1 MIQHRTRPE
10 LAEHTDTS
18 DTHPPTPARTAGEP
32 ADTTHPRHTDAHVHA
47 PAPQRRG
54 DEGVAQPRG
63 QAASQERGEGKDGG
77 AGRAVV
83 AEEEEEEGRV
93 ADRATAASSYVSR
106 WCGVAG
112 VESNGLLGIHR
123 RRAIASGVRAS
134 PAIPSRAA
142 GTCEAY
148 VRCHGD
154 ATQRELTQ
162 KKKRGRV
169 T

>member
-1 MIQHRTRPE
+1 M
-10 LAEHTDTS
+10 
-18 DTHPPTPARTAGEP
+18 
-32 ADTTHPRHTDAHVHA
+32 
-47 PAPQRRG
+47 
-54 DEGVAQPRG
+54 QPRG
-63 QAASQERGEGKDGG
+63 RESGVAGEGERTAD
-77 AGRAVV
+77 RAVV

-93 ADRATAASSYVSR
+93 ADRATAASSCVSR

-134 PAIPSRAA
+134 PAIPSRVA
-142 GTCEAY
+142 GACEAY